1 MIAPALA
8 LLQAAPAV
16 LPRPAWFDLNP
27 DAPPDLLGGFLI
39 CLFTLSVYSFLYRD
53 NAFYKLAEHVFIGV
67 ATAWF
72 TMEFYDSGVLEPL
85 VRYLRAT
92 WETIGTPAAAGIRL
106 GGYPV
111 DPAWAIGWRLGAVAL
126 SLMLLTRLVSRNAWI
141 SRWPLAM
148 MVGIYAALKM
158 TGETRARLVDQVRDS
173 MIAPVRPGLEWNEV
187 LGNLVLLVGMLAVL
201 GHFVFTYRRTLPL
214 RLASRIAIVVLML
227 AFGSRFAF
235 TVLGRI
241 ALLIERIST
250 LHDYGVPDYSLA
262 NPAPGSESW
271 LDTALT
277 PPFLV
282 GGLIVLVLALSA
294 MTRRGQP
301 AAPPPA

>member
-1 MIAPALA
+1 MSALC
-8 LLQAAPAV
+8 LGLVQAAVPA
-16 LPRPAWFDLNP
+16 PAWFDLNP
-27 DAPPDLLGGFLI
+27 DAPPDLLGAFLI

-53 NAFYKLAEHVFIGV
+53 NGFYKFGEHVFIGV

-72 TMEFYDSGVLEPL
+72 TMEFYDSGVLQPL
-85 VRYLRAT
+85 FEYFREVHRA
-92 WETIGTPAAAGIRL
+92 GAAGEPVKL

-111 DPAWAIGWRLGAVAL
+111 APAWAIGWRLGAVAL
-126 SLMLLTRLVSRNAWI
+126 SVMLLTRLVSRNAWI

-158 TGETRARLVDQVRDS
+158 TGETKARLVDMVHDS
-173 MIAPVRPGLEWNEV
+173 MIPLWGDGQTPVEVAGNFVLIVGL
-187 LGNLVLLVGMLAVL
+187 LAVL
-201 GHFVFTYRRTLPL
+201 GHFVFTYRRTAPL
-214 RLASRIAIVVLML
+214 RTASRVAIVVLML

-241 ALLIERIST
+241 ALLIQRVAE
-250 LHDYGVPDYSLA
+250 LHAYAEPEYSLTH
-262 NPAPGSESW
+262 PAAGATSW

-282 GGLIVLVLALSA
+282 GGLIVLVLALTA

-301 AAPPPA
+301 APTQPT